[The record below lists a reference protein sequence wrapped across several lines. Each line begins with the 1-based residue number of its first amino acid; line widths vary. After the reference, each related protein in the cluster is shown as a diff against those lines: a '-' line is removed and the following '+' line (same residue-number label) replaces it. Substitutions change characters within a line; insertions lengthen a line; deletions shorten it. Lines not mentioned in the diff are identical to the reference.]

1 VERYRLRYG
10 DTELELEQ
18 SRTLIG
24 IRPRSARPEEARAA
38 VQRGLQGASWKDEGS
53 LGGFQIVAIEDAAVD
68 ADAALDRIRRDG
80 AVAVGTHVFE
90 VAQGASA
97 FVPTGDL
104 YLEFA
109 ASASDARRQE
119 LIERYALSIREKRD
133 EHGFVVAITRD
144 SPNPIKVAASLQGE
158 AGVAVA
164 EPDLA
169 SAATIKALALPTDPL
184 LSEQWHLRNTGRHRG
199 TTVGFLAGAD
209 ARVIN
214 GWVAA
219 QSLGQAPIVIAVI
232 DDGFD
237 LTHPDF
243 ARPGKYIHPWDFSRR
258 SADVKP
264 GPNDWHGTAC
274 AGVATGLAGGGR
286 IVGAAPGCTL
296 MPVRWGP
303 NLSDAQIEAWFDYV
317 TARGAAVV
325 SCSWGAAN
333 PYFPLSTRAKRAINR
348 CATQGRGGKG
358 CVIVFAA
365 GNDNRNINNPAGGT
379 IDGFAIHPDV
389 VAVAASNS
397 RDQRSNYSNF
407 GKEISICAPSSGAGG
422 WGILTSDVTGTDPFS
437 GESLGYAVGDY
448 EYDFG
453 GTSSACP
460 LVAGVAGLVLSVAP
474 TLTAAQVKRLLQQ
487 TARKIGGAAQY
498 DSRGHSPR
506 FGYGC
511 VDAEAA
517 VKAALANAQPL
528 IAARVYPRGENI
540 RPVRRAKPRRAKS
553 SAPAKNG

>member
-1 VERYRLRYG
+1 MDRYKLRYG

-24 IRPRSARPEEARAA
+24 VRPRSARPAEALGA
-38 VQRGLQGASWKDEGS
+38 VQRGLQGAAWKAEGS
-53 LGGFQIVAIEDAAVD
+53 LGGFQVIAIEDAAVD
-68 ADAALDRIRRDG
+68 VDGALDRIRRDG
-80 AVAVGTHVFE
+80 AISVGTHVFE
-90 VAQGASA
+90 IAQGGSA

-104 YLEFA
+104 YLEF
-109 ASASDARRQE
+109 SAGTSDARRQE
-119 LIERYALSIREKRD
+119 LIERYALSIRERRD
-133 EHGFVVAITRD
+133 EHGFVVAVTRD
-144 SPNPIKVAASLQGE
+144 SPNPIKVAAGLQGE
-158 AGVAVA
+158 AGVTVA

-169 SAATIKALALPTDPL
+169 SAATVKALALPTDPL

-219 QSLGQAPIVIAVI
+219 QSLGQPPIVIAVI

-243 ARPGKYIHPWDFSRR
+243 ARPGKYVQPWDFTRR
-258 SADVKP
+258 SPDVKP
-264 GPNDWHGTAC
+264 GSNDWHGTAC

-317 TARGAAVV
+317 AARGASVV

-333 PYFPLSTRAKRAINR
+333 PYFPLSTRAKRAITR

-365 GNDNRNINNPAGGT
+365 GNENRNINNPAGAS

-389 VAVAASNS
+389 IAVAASNS

-422 WGILTSDVTGTDPFS
+422 WGILTSDVTGTDLFS
-437 GESLGYAVGDY
+437 GEALGYAVGDY
-448 EYDFG
+448 DYDFG

-460 LVAGVAGLVLSVAP
+460 LVAGVAALVLSVAP

-487 TARKIGGAAQY
+487 TARKIGGPAQY
-498 DSRGHSPR
+498 DSRGHSPL

-517 VKAALANAQPL
+517 VKAALTRAQPL
-528 IAARVYPRGENI
+528 IAARVLPRGEGK
-540 RPVRRAKPRRAKS
+540 RPATRAVPRRPKS
-553 SAPAKNG
+553 ARSLKKG